1 MLQAEGR
8 EREEEEE
15 VFSFLRVSFRFF
27 FVRSRTPRIHPPPQ
41 FSEMASPAPSPRGTP
56 PTLKDRLREPLDD
69 HCSLPQVQTTTSNAG
84 DVANHR
90 ASPLLLS
97 FAPGAVAA
105 MVSPLP
111 PRVASRWAGSS
122 GSSPASGSNATTATR
137 DSIDAKLL
145 AAEGKRQASRER
157 KRREREKGM
166 RDAKPFWFF
175 VASHAG

>member
-27 FVRSRTPRIHPPPQ
+27 FVRSRTPRIPPPPQ